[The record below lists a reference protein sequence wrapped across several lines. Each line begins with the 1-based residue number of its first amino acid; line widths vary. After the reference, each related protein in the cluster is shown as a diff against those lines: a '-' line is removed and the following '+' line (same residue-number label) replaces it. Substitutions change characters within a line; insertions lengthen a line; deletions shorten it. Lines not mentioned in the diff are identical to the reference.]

1 MSTETARP
9 ITGDTAKRR
18 SQAIAGAVA
27 GLAVVAV
34 LVTVFVTVRGG
45 DPEPAT
51 PPAAAPASAAAPA
64 EPSAEA
70 PTEAVPS
77 EEAPPPVEGQPAP
90 VDTPAALAK
99 EPVVKGGTG
108 AVSKL
113 KVTVLVPGKGPAVK
127 AGQTVTANYVLVGYK
142 TGQII
147 DSSWQRGE
155 PFSTPIGTG
164 RVIQGWDKSI
174 PGQKVGSRI
183 QIDVPAAQ
191 AYGDE
196 QGDLR
201 FVVDILAAK

>member
-18 SQAIAGAVA
+18 SQAIGGAVA

-45 DPEPAT
+45 DPEPAAQ
-51 PPAAAPASAAAPA
+51 PAAPPASAAAPTEQQA
-64 EPSAEA
+64 VPSEPAAPSAEA
-70 PTEAVPS
+70 
-77 EEAPPPVEGQPAP
+77 APQPAP
-90 VDTPAALAK
+90 VDTPPALSK

-108 AVSKL
+108 TVKDL
-113 KVTVLVPGKGPAVK
+113 KVTALVPGTGPAVK
-127 AGQTVTANYVLVGYK
+127 AGQTVTANYVLVSYK

-164 RVIQGWDKSI
+164 RVIEGWDKGI
-174 PGQKVGSRI
+174 PGQKVGSRV
-183 QIDVPAAQ
+183 QIDVPAAM

-201 FVVDILAAK
+201 FVVDILAAQ